1 MTERDYY
8 EVLGVSRE
16 ASAEEIK
23 KAYRKLALKYHP
35 DKNPGDKAAEEKFK
49 DLGEA
54 YEALS
59 DEQKRAAYD
68 RFGHAAFAPGGAG
81 AGFGRGP
88 GAGPQWGGFHD
99 PRDIFEE
106 FFRGG
111 GGGGVFDDFFEQ
123 AFGQSRGRGPG
134 GQRDAAQR
142 GNDLRYDIQI
152 EFEESAHGVEKEVG
166 FNVLD
171 TCPEC
176 AGRGAAEGAK
186 SETCPTCHGHGQVA
200 RSHGFL
206 TIASTCPRCNGAG
219 QIINNPCKKCGGDG
233 RIHQRRKIKVR
244 IPAGIEDGSRLR
256 SSGHGE
262 AGFRGGPSGDLYV
275 VVHVKPHDLFV
286 RQDDDL
292 LCEVPISFS
301 VAALGGEIQVP
312 TLSGPAILKIPPGT
326 QNGMMFRLRGKGMPD
341 AHGGGRGD
349 QLVHVAVE
357 VPTRL
362 SREQRDKLQEFATI
376 AGNDAY
382 PQLKSWLEKAKR
394 FFRK

>member
-1 MTERDYY
+1 MAKRDYY
-8 EVLGVSRE
+8 EVLGVGRD
-16 ASAEEIK
+16 ANAEEIK

-49 DLGEA
+49 ELGEA
-54 YEALS
+54 YEVLS
-59 DEQKRAAYD
+59 DEQKRSAYD

-99 PRDIFEE
+99 PFEIFREV
-106 FFRGG
+106 FGGG

-123 AFGQSRGRGPG
+123 AFGHQQRVGRRGG
-134 GQRDAAQR
+134 AQH
-142 GNDLRYDIQI
+142 GNDLRYDIEI
-152 EFEESAHGVEKEVG
+152 EFDDAAHGAEKEIG
-166 FNVLD
+166 FDVLD

-176 AGRGAAEGAK
+176 GGRGAAEG
-186 SETCPTCHGHGQVA
+186 SMSDTCPTCHGHGQVA

-219 QIINNPCKKCGGDG
+219 QIISNPCKKCGGNG
-233 RIHQRRKIKVR
+233 RIQQRRKIKVH

-262 AGFRGGPSGDLYV
+262 AGFRGGSSGDLYV
-275 VVHVKPHDLFV
+275 VVHVKPHELFV
-286 RQDDDL
+286 RQGEDL
-292 LCEVPISFS
+292 LCDVPISFS
-301 VAALGGEIQVP
+301 VAALGGEIEVP
-312 TLSGPAILKIPPGT
+312 TLSGPAILKIPAGT
-326 QNGMMFRLRGKGMPD
+326 QNDTMFRLRGKGMPD
-341 AHGGGRGD
+341 VHGRGHGD
-349 QLVHVAVE
+349 QLVHVVVE

-394 FFRK
+394 FFHK